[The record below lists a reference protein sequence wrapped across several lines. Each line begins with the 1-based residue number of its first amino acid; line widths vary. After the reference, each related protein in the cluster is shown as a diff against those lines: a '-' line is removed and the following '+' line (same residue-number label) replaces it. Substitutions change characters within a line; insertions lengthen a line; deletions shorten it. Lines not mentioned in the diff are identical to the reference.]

1 MISLLKRAS
10 RYHALFLCI
19 IGVFA
24 LDQLTKLLVIEKI
37 PFGTYIDPAPV
48 PVIDGCFYLVH
59 IGNTGAA
66 WGMFQGFGLLLAV
79 FALITISCIFLLRRM
94 LSLHLIVMQVV
105 FGMLIG
111 GILGNLYDRVS
122 IGHVVDFIDIHLPFY
137 RWPAFNI
144 ADSAIC
150 VGVCCYIYLSFRL
163 DSKKQP
169 ETDTKT
175 VVSSTENLPPQR
187 PPEA

>member
-19 IGVFA
+19 LGV
-24 LDQLTKLLVIEKI
+24 LGSDQLTKLLVTHFI
-37 PFGTYIDPAPV
+37 PYGTYNQPEAIPV
-48 PVIDGCFYLVH
+48 VPGFFYLVH

-66 WGMFQGFGLLLAV
+66 WGMFQGFGFMLAA
-79 FALITISCIFLLRRM
+79 FALITITCIFLFRRM
-94 LSLHLIVMQVV
+94 LSLHLVAMQVI

-111 GILGNLYDRVS
+111 GILGNLYDRMT
-122 IGHVVDFIDIHLPFY
+122 IGHVVDFIDIRLPFY

-150 VGVCCYIYLSFRL
+150 IGVISYIYLSFRL
-163 DSKKQP
+163 DVIKQ
-169 ETDTKT
+169 KT
-175 VVSSTENLPPQR
+175 EGVSDSSENSHPR
-187 PPEA
+187 KHR